1 MNWDLIWVPLGGV
14 IVGILGFLD
23 QWVAKR
29 SDEKVKAIE
38 YHGPEWQVMVK
49 EVKDWANDRLAER
62 DARINGFEGE
72 MEKLADELEKLKG
85 KYWKAI
91 NHIRELRSVAME
103 PVPAL
108 PIAIQRD
115 V

>member
-1 MNWDLIWVPLGGV
+1 MNWDLIWLPLGGV
-14 IVGILGFLD
+14 IVGILGFLG

-38 YHGPEWQVMVK
+38 HHRPEWQVMVK
-49 EVKDWANDRLAER
+49 EVKDWANDQLAER
-62 DARINGFEGE
+62 DARINGLEGE
-72 MEKLADELEKLKG
+72 MEKLADELDKLKG

-91 NHIRELRSVAME
+91 NHIRELCFVVKD